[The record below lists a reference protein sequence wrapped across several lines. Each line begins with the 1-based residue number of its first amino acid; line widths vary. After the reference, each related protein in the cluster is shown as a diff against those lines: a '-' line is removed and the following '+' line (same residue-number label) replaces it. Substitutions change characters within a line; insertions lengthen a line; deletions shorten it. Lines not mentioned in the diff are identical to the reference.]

1 MIGVPDLAQVRAW
14 IQVPASAISDEDL
27 GQILDAELA
36 IQARTCRLP
45 VDDDMTGPATLT
57 VSGYEAT
64 VLVDGGP
71 PGRTFRILWGD
82 ATEEIVLDVNGDATA
97 AHSYE
102 YAGTYPAAVYDVE
115 RDRILVSGTVT
126 VPGDTVLPAQ
136 GIYPAALARAALRR
150 CQREVAVRSLPLG
163 AIGTEQ
169 AEFGP
174 VNLPAWDAE
183 IGRLEASYRIPVIA

>member
-14 IQVPASAISDEDL
+14 IQVPASAISDADL
-27 GQILDAELA
+27 DQILAAELA

-45 VDDDMTGPATLT
+45 DDDDTSGPATLT
-57 VSGYEAT
+57 VTGYEAT
-64 VLVDGGP
+64 VLVDAGP
-71 PGRTFRILWGD
+71 PGRTYRILWGD
-82 ATEEIVLDVNGDATA
+82 ATEEIVLDDNGDASA
-97 AHSYE
+97 SHSYE
-102 YAGTYPAAVYDVE
+102 YAGGYPAAVVDVD
-115 RDRILVSGTVT
+115 RDRVLVSGVVT
-126 VPGDTVLPAQ
+126 VPGDMILPAQ
-136 GIYPAALARAALRR
+136 GVYPDALARAVLRR

-169 AEFGP
+169 AEYGP